1 MLGCYQC
8 PLILSKEPSK
18 TIAISLGIGV
28 VSNSGNPL
36 GLAAP
41 FPPLFICVF
50 FFLCSSYCNLTRK
63 RNKNKKTC
71 FGKLNC
77 YSFSFALLNTVA
89 PCALWPDKIIETHRN
104 PSRII
109 WTSLFPSASALRAQ
123 LVIGGCTY
131 MFEVSHVLPEAPIN
145 FFGLGFI
152 IIIMSNRYG
161 KKKEKVF
168 SHTTQPHH
176 FYPFFAMHIAMHPL
190 HQFP

>member
-1 MLGCYQC
+1 MQLVLVLGCYQC
-8 PLILSKEPSK
+8 PLILWKEPSE

-41 FPPLFICVF
+41 SPPPPFICVF

-77 YSFSFALLNTVA
+77 YSFTFALLNTVA

-123 LVIGGCTY
+123 LVIGECTY
-131 MFEVSHVLPEAPIN
+131 MIEVSHVYQKHQSI
-145 FFGLGFI
+145 FLG
-152 IIIMSNRYG
+152 
-161 KKKEKVF
+161 
-168 SHTTQPHH
+168 
-176 FYPFFAMHIAMHPL
+176 
-190 HQFP
+190 